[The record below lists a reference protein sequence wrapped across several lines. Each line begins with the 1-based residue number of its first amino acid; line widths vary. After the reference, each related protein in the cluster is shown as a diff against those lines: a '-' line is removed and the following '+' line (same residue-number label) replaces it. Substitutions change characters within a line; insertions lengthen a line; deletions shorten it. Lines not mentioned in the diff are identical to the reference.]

1 METTLLH
8 LRRKK
13 PSNIYIMTSI
23 GRKIK
28 RNGIKEEA
36 KKIDSIKRQQH
47 MLGQQEFAEELKV
60 AMSSW
65 KTRVKFFYSK
75 IPTKKGKRVFWMMSP
90 VLAVFILAYGFISVL
105 KLDIAWAW
113 SKQLYHSFVGR

>member
-1 METTLLH
+1 METTLQLQ
-8 LRRKK
+8 RRKK

-23 GRKIK
+23 ARKIK
-28 RNGIKEEA
+28 RIENKREV
-36 KKIDSIKRQQH
+36 KRIDSLKRQQH

-90 VLAVFILAYGFISVL
+90 LLAVFILVYGLISVL
-105 KLDIAWAW
+105 KLDIAWEW
-113 SKQLYHSFVGR
+113 SRQLYHSVVGR

>member
-1 METTLLH
+1 
-8 LRRKK
+8 
-13 PSNIYIMTSI
+13 MTSI
-23 GRKIK
+23 ARKIK
-28 RNGIKEEA
+28 RIENKREV
-36 KKIDSIKRQQH
+36 KRIDSLKRQQH

-90 VLAVFILAYGFISVL
+90 LLAVFILVYGLISVL
-105 KLDIAWAW
+105 KLDIAWEW
-113 SKQLYHSFVGR
+113 SRQLYHSVVGR